1 MSKRI
6 LIIDALNMFYRGYIV
21 DPSISTHGQPIGG
34 VKGFLK
40 SLQKVVRETTPD
52 EVIICW
58 DGEGGS
64 LRRKGINKN
73 YKEGRKPI
81 RLNRNVRNLTEDE
94 EMRNK
99 VWQHIK
105 LIEYLNELPI
115 IQLCE
120 PGLEADDIIGY
131 IVKNSAVKHCQK
143 IIISSDKDFFQLC
156 DEETILY
163 RPVQKAVLNKHRIVE
178 EHGIHPLNFALARAI
193 VGDKSDNLRGVGNAG
208 LPTVAKRFPFLAEEK
223 NYRIQD
229 VVDFCEGVEKKLKVH
244 QNILK
249 YRDVVEMNYTLMQLY
264 TPCLSPQ
271 SKEVIR
277 YAIEEAPQ
285 EFNKTEILKMMTH
298 DGFGVFDWSSLFQT
312 MKRIVSDNKEES
324 N

>member
-21 DPSISTHGQPIGG
+21 DPSISTHGEPIGG

-40 SLQKVVRETTPD
+40 SLQKTVRETTPD

-64 LRRKGINKN
+64 LRRKGINEN

-156 DEETILY
+156 DNKTILI
-163 RPVQKAVLNKHRIVE
+163 RPIQNEILNTVAITEKYN
-178 EHGIHPLNFALARAI
+178 IHPENFALARAI
-193 VGDKSDNLRGVGNAG
+193 EGDKSDNLAGISGAG
-208 LPTVAKRFPFLAEEK
+208 LKTIAKRFPFLIEEK
-223 NYRIQD
+223 SYTISDVLKCCEKQEKPLKIHMNILEGKKIIEENYR
-229 VVDFCEGVEKKLKVH
+229 
-244 QNILK
+244 
-249 YRDVVEMNYTLMQLY
+249 MMQLSVPDMSSE
-264 TPCLSPQ
+264 TISRISEKIKL
-271 SKEVIR
+271 EIR
-277 YAIEEAPQ
+277 
-285 EFNKTEILKMMTH
+285 EFNKTEILRMMIN
-298 DGFGVFDWSSLFQT
+298 DGMGEYNWTDLWANCN
-312 MKRIVSDNKEES
+312 RIVWDSKVPF
-324 N
+324 

>member
-131 IVKNSAVKHCQK
+131 IVKNSAVKHHQK

-156 DEETILY
+156 DDKTILI
-163 RPVQKAVLNKHRIVE
+163 RPVQNEILNTIAITEKYN
-178 EHGIHPLNFALARAI
+178 IHPENFALARAI
-193 VGDKSDNLRGVGNAG
+193 EGDKSDNLAGISGAG
-208 LPTVAKRFPFLAEEK
+208 LKTIAKRFPFLAEGKSYTISDVSKCCEEQDK
-223 NYRIQD
+223 PLKIHTNILEGKKIIEENYR
-229 VVDFCEGVEKKLKVH
+229 
-244 QNILK
+244 
-249 YRDVVEMNYTLMQLY
+249 MMQLSVPDMPPE
-264 TPCLSPQ
+264 TISRISEKIKP
-271 SKEVIR
+271 EIR
-277 YAIEEAPQ
+277 
-285 EFNKTEILKMMTH
+285 EFNKTEILKMMIN
-298 DGFGVFDWSSLFQT
+298 DGMGEYNWTDLWANCN
-312 MKRIVSDNKEES
+312 RIVWDSKAPF
-324 N
+324 

>member
-1 MSKRI
+1 
-6 LIIDALNMFYRGYIV
+6 MFYRGYIV

-156 DEETILY
+156 DDKTILI
-163 RPVQKAVLNKHRIVE
+163 RPIQNEILNTVAITEKYN
-178 EHGIHPLNFALARAI
+178 IHPENFALARAI
-193 VGDKSDNLRGVGNAG
+193 EGDKSDNLAGISGAG
-208 LPTVAKRFPFLAEEK
+208 LKTIAKRFPFLIEEK
-223 NYRIQD
+223 SYAISDVLKCCEKQEKPLKIHVNILEGKKTIEENYR
-229 VVDFCEGVEKKLKVH
+229 
-244 QNILK
+244 
-249 YRDVVEMNYTLMQLY
+249 MMQLSV
-264 TPCLSPQ
+264 PDMSPETI
-271 SKEVIR
+271 SRISEKIKSEIR
-277 YAIEEAPQ
+277 
-285 EFNKTEILKMMTH
+285 EFNKTEILRMMID
-298 DGFGVFDWSSLFQT
+298 DGMGEYNWTDLWANCN
-312 MKRIVSDNKEES
+312 RIVWDSKVPF
-324 N
+324 